1 MGGIVD
7 MADYVLNGSP
17 SKSPAAL
24 PTTPSLTD
32 AETQAKLDK
41 AAQEQAASLARGR
54 TSTMLTSGAGLTD
67 MGKTSKL
74 LLGQ

>member
-7 MADYVLNGSP
+7 MADYVLNGSS
-17 SKSPAAL
+17 SKSPAPL

-54 TSTMLTSGAGLTD
+54 TSTMLTGGSGLTD
-67 MGKTSKL
+67 LGKTSKV